1 MSKENKKKSAEL
13 GISGLNSIS
22 NLEAEIMQIVW
33 DRGEITVR
41 EVHEIMLKK
50 EMAKKK
56 KGFIPYTTVMST
68 MTTLSDK
75 GLLKR
80 NNAAKTYI
88 YSAAVDR
95 RELSKNIIKS
105 VAEKL
110 LNSTS
115 NALVSKFLADN
126 DNISVDKIKKLLDEI
141 K

>member
-1 MSKENKKKSAEL
+1 
-13 GISGLNSIS
+13 
-22 NLEAEIMQIVW
+22 
-33 DRGEITVR
+33 VR

-126 DNISVDKIKKLLDEI
+126 DNISVDKIKKLLDKLE
-141 K
+141 